1 MCTLRIFAFFA
12 KRKGFTRFT
21 QFLTTKAANLNIKLN
36 KPQPATNVE
45 ALAHAWQQMMPSDA
59 QDKFTIEG
67 INQATDT
74 AWVKIHI
81 QCPLRGTGNAEA
93 CYKLMNYDRTLMKKV
108 GGELIVKESQ
118 SNSGEDHC
126 ILAIRKRGANTS
138 NITPAHLKSSPI
150 KKAP

>member
-59 QDKFTIEG
+59 QDKFTIDG
-67 INQATDT
+67 ITTNT
-74 AWVKIHI
+74 AQVKIDI

-93 CYKLMNYDRTLMKKV
+93 CYKLMNYDRTLMRKV

-126 ILAIRKRGANTS
+126 ILAIRKRGADTS
-138 NITPAHLKSSPI
+138 DITPAHLKSPSI